1 MGKRKVSPGDVQHV
15 CQMTVGKVVLFYTVA
30 DYLVFFTMFCT
41 WAEKMGIQVLA
52 LCPMPDHIHHAC
64 IAPNE
69 MVLTEFERSY
79 TQLFSRLWNKQ
90 RKRKGPLF
98 YHSYKRACKQENK
111 SIRTTLAYNYN
122 NPVER
127 HLTEKAEDY
136 RWNFLAYAT
145 NAWPFSEPVD
155 PPSASTAM
163 RRGMSEVRHCHEQ
176 GKHLSYA
183 QIHRIMDKL
192 NRKERQ
198 QLIDYIIGLWNII
211 DYSKAISYYGN
222 IDAMIRAFHDNT
234 GSEYEIREDRDPYS
248 DTVYS
253 DCTRI
258 LLKERLI
265 DSVYDIP
272 SLPMAAKSQ
281 LYALLRTRTAAKPKQ
296 LRKYLHIPGN
306 EVVDFA

>member
-1 MGKRKVSPGDVQHV
+1 
-15 CQMTVGKVVLFYTVA
+15 MTVEKVVLFYTVA
-30 DYLVFFTMFCT
+30 DYLVFFTVFCT

-69 MVLTEFERSY
+69 TVLADFQMKYSH
-79 TQLFSRLWNKQ
+79 LFSKLWNAL

-98 YHSYKRACKQENK
+98 YHSYKKASKRGNK

-127 HLTEKAEDY
+127 QLVEKAEDY

-145 NAWPFSEPVD
+145 KAWPFSEAID
-155 PPSASTAM
+155 PASASTAI
-163 RRGMSEVRHCHEQ
+163 RRGMSEVKHCREEGRH
-176 GKHLSYA
+176 LNYA

-192 NRKERQ
+192 DRKERQ

-211 DYSKAISYYGN
+211 DYSKAISYYGDFN
-222 IDAMIRAFHDNT
+222 TMIRAFHDNT
-234 GSEYEIREDRDPYS
+234 GSEYEIREDWDPYS

-258 LLKERLI
+258 LLKEHLI
-265 DSVYDIP
+265 ASVYDIP

-281 LYALLRTRTAAKPKQ
+281 LYALLRNRTAAKPKQ

-306 EVVDFA
+306 EVLD

>member
-1 MGKRKVSPGDVQHV
+1 MAEYEQLVNAWYAQEFNRSCGREGQLYNHPDGNASKRTESRIRDS
-15 CQMTVGKVVLFYTVA
+15 FA
-30 DYLVFFTMFCT
+30 YL
-41 WAEKMGIQVLA
+41 G
-52 LCPMPDHIHHAC
+52 
-64 IAPNE
+64 
-69 MVLTEFERSY
+69 
-79 TQLFSRLWNKQ
+79 
-90 RKRKGPLF
+90 
-98 YHSYKRACKQENK
+98 
-111 SIRTTLAYNYN
+111 N

-127 HLTEKAEDY
+127 KLCRKAIDY

-155 PPSASTAM
+155 PASASTAM

-234 GSEYEIREDRDPYS
+234 GSEYEIQEDRDPYS